1 MNRDKSEREERK
13 LTGTVTQEMLRGWNE
28 AYENSR
34 ERKLAAL
41 ALSKSA
47 LNAVA
52 FSQEKANAM
61 HQKFSVEVKTM
72 DVTDQKSSGRC
83 WGS

>member
-1 MNRDKSEREERK
+1 MI
-13 LTGTVTQEMLRGWNE
+13 GTVTEKMIQEWTE
-28 AYENSR
+28 AYENSP

-72 DVTDQKSSGRC
+72 EDRKSVV
-83 WGS
+83 